1 MDRMKHGPPW
11 DSLERQW
18 IAERLE
24 TLSVR
29 EQTQL
34 AAISITKR
42 ILAGCTGKTGEE
54 LRLAVS
60 RLRPDEL
67 RSGINYLLALPEY
80 EVICPGGTY
89 EQLGEYYLRQEA
101 GLPPDLLP
109 FADLEQI
116 GQNYEDEHLGVFIG
130 DCFVVL
136 PRSEPQQVYDGTNLD
151 TLPDTDWSLRL
162 KLASPAKLEGV
173 WLRLPDGDIEGS
185 GKLDEIGLALREL
198 GVKTVQEC
206 RLLDI
211 RCSLPEISVG
221 LDEYQDLA
229 DLIYDGNNLGC
240 ALQEQ
245 GQGQPH
251 YLEKFRSAL
260 EYEHCHDLRLALDIA
275 QNLNCYDFRPASDAE
290 QYAREVLR
298 KRSES
303 VSRDPIL
310 AGLIDLKAYGS
321 AMLEREGYE
330 LNAGE
335 TAYIRRN
342 GQKFYYEYSE
352 PHPEYDMT
360 MQ

>member
-1 MDRMKHGPPW
+1 MDRMKQDPPL

-24 TLSVR
+24 TLSVK

-34 AAISITKR
+34 AAAAITKG
-42 ILAGCTGKTGEE
+42 ILTECVGKKSGE

-60 RLRPDEL
+60 RLRPDEAK
-67 RSGINYLLALPEY
+67 SGINGLLSLPEY

-89 EQLGEYYLRQEA
+89 EQLGAYYLRQET
-101 GLPPDLLP
+101 GLPENLLP
-109 FADLEQI
+109 FADLERI
-116 GQNYEDEHLGVFIG
+116 GKNYEDEHPGVFIG
-130 DCFVVL
+130 DCFVML
-136 PRSEPQQVYDGTNLD
+136 SRGEPRQVYDGTNLD

-162 KLASPAKLEGV
+162 MLASPAKPEGV
-173 WLRLPDGDIEGS
+173 WLCLPDGDIDGS

-221 LDEYQDLA
+221 LDEYQELA
-229 DLIYDGNNLGC
+229 DLIYDGNNLGHV
-240 ALQEQ
+240 LQER

-251 YLEKFRSAL
+251 YLEKFRAAL

-275 QNLNCYDFRPASDAE
+275 QNLNCYDFRPVSDVE
-290 QYAREVLR
+290 RYGREVLQ
-298 KRSES
+298 KRGEII
-303 VSRDPIL
+303 SRDPIL

>member
-1 MDRMKHGPPW
+1 MDRMQHGPPL

-24 TLSVR
+24 MLSVR

-34 AAISITKR
+34 AAIVITKG
-42 ILAGCTGKTGEE
+42 ILTGCTGKTDEE

-60 RLRPDEL
+60 RLRPDEIQ
-67 RSGINYLLALPEY
+67 RDINYLLALPEY

-109 FADLEQI
+109 FADLERI

-130 DCFVVL
+130 DCFVIL
-136 PRSEPQQVYDGTNLD
+136 PRDEPRQVYDGTNLD

-162 KLASPAKLEGV
+162 KLASPTKPEGV

-198 GVKTVQEC
+198 GVKTVQKC
-206 RLLDI
+206 SLLDI
-211 RCSLPEISVG
+211 RCSLPEIAID
-221 LDEYQDLA
+221 LEEYDDLA
-229 DLIYDGNNLGC
+229 DLIYDGNNLGYV
-240 ALQEQ
+240 LQER

-251 YLEKFRSAL
+251 YLEKFRAAL
-260 EYEHCHDLRLALDIA
+260 EYEHCHDLKLALDIA
-275 QNLNCYDFRPASDAE
+275 ENLNCYDFCPALDVE
-290 QYAREVLR
+290 KFGQEEL
-298 KRSES
+298 KHWGGII
-303 VSRDPIL
+303 DHNPLL
-310 AGLIDLKAYGS
+310 AGQIDLKAYGEM
-321 AMLEREGYE
+321 MLEQEGYE

-335 TAYIRRN
+335 TAYIRHN

-352 PHPEYDMT
+352 PRPEYDIT

>member
-1 MDRMKHGPPW
+1 MDRMQHGPPL

-42 ILAGCTGKTGEE
+42 ILTECIGKTGGE
-54 LRLAVS
+54 LLLAVS
-60 RLRPDEL
+60 RLRPDEIQTD
-67 RSGINYLLALPEY
+67 INYLLALSEY
-80 EVICPGGTY
+80 EVICPGRTY

-101 GLPPDLLP
+101 GLPPAPVPL
-109 FADLEQI
+109 AGAGGI
-116 GQNYEDEHLGVFIG
+116 GQNYEDEPLGGFNG
-130 DCFVVL
+130 DCLVIL
-136 PRSEPQQVYDGTNLD
+136 PRDEPRQAYDGTNLD

-162 KLASPAKLEGV
+162 KLASPANPEGV
-173 WLRLPDGDIEGS
+173 WLRLPDGDMEGS

-211 RCSLPEISVG
+211 RCSLPEIAID
-221 LDEYQDLA
+221 LEEYDDLA
-229 DLIYDGNNLGC
+229 DLIYDGNNLGYM
-240 ALQEQ
+240 LQER

-251 YLEKFRSAL
+251 YLEKFRAAL
-260 EYEHCHDLRLALDIA
+260 EYEHCHGLKLALDIA
-275 QNLNCYDFRPASDAE
+275 GNLSCYDFRPASDAE

-298 KRSES
+298 KRGES
-303 VSRDPIL
+303 ISRDPIL

-342 GQKFYYEYSE
+342 GQKFYHEYSE
-352 PHPEYDMT
+352 PRPECDMT

>member
-1 MDRMKHGPPW
+1 MDRMKHDPSLDG
-11 DSLERQW
+11 LERQW

-42 ILAGCTGKTGEE
+42 ILTECTGKTGEE
-54 LRLAVS
+54 LLLAVS
-60 RLRPDEL
+60 RLRTDEIQ
-67 RSGINYLLALPEY
+67 RGINYLLALPEY

-89 EQLGEYYLRQEA
+89 EQLGEYYLQQEA

-109 FADLEQI
+109 FADLERI

-130 DCFVVL
+130 DCFVIL
-136 PRSEPQQVYDGTNLD
+136 PRDEPRQVYDGTNLD

-162 KLASPAKLEGV
+162 KLASPAKPEGV
-173 WLRLPDGDIEGS
+173 WLRLPDGDMEGS

-211 RCSLPEISVG
+211 RCSLPEIVID
-221 LDEYQDLA
+221 LEEYDDLA
-229 DLIYDGNNLGC
+229 DLIYDGNNLGY
-240 ALQEQ
+240 ALQER

-251 YLEKFRSAL
+251 YLEKFRAAL
-260 EYEHCHDLRLALDIA
+260 EYEHCHDLKLALDIA
-275 QNLNCYDFRPASDAE
+275 GNLNCYDFRPASDAE
-290 QYAREVLR
+290 GYGEEVLR
-298 KRSES
+298 KRCES

-335 TAYIRRN
+335 TTYIRRN
-342 GQKFYYEYSE
+342 GQKFYHEYSE
-352 PHPEYDMT
+352 PRPEYDMT